1 MNSMEKITT
10 LFDPAEDRVRLSGTT
25 GQDQVM
31 SLWLTQRLINRL
43 APHLCQALEKQAS
56 PSPKAIEPVRAHLEQ
71 SFAQQRARVALPKQA
86 PVVPSASSPQ
96 WRVDKLDVQ
105 ESKVGVTLTFKGV
118 ADSDRVIL
126 NLSTPALRQ
135 WLGILFGQCVRAG
148 WSVQAWP
155 AWMVE
160 SDGSKQTASSVVLH

>member
-1 MNSMEKITT
+1 MNSLEKITT

-43 APHLCQALEKQAS
+43 APHLCQVLEQQAP
-56 PSPKAIEPVRAHLEQ
+56 PSPKAIEPVRVHLEQ
-71 SFAQQRARVALPKQA
+71 SFAQQRARAALPKQA

-96 WRVDKLDVQ
+96 WRV
-105 ESKVGVTLTFKGV
+105 EKVDIQQSRGGMTLTFKGI
-118 ADSDRVIL
+118 AESDRAVL
-126 NLSTPALRQ
+126 NLSLPALRQ
-135 WLGILFGQCVRAG
+135 WLGILYGQCVRAG

-160 SDGSKQTASSVVLH
+160 SDGAKQKASSGVLH